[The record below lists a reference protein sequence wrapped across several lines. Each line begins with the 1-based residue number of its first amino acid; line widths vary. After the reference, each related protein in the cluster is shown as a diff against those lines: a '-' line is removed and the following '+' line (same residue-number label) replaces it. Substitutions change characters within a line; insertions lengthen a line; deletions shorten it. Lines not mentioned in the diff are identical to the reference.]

1 MPQLSVVIPLL
12 NEENLI
18 IEMIERVTL
27 NCQNITEQFEII
39 FVDDGST
46 DKTWELIENAG
57 HKDKRV
63 KGLKLSRNFGQ
74 HYAITA
80 GLDNANGEWVVVMD
94 GDLQDVPE
102 VIPELFEKAQ
112 QGFDIVFVSRQN
124 RPEKMYYLLAQR
136 LFYTFLNKLSGL
148 NFDPS
153 QANYSIINSKVVM
166 AFRKFPEYSRF
177 YASTIKWLGFKSTSI
192 KANHGKRYS
201 GRPSYTLKKRIK
213 LAIDIITA
221 FSERLLNFSIL
232 IGATSF
238 LSVLTVA
245 AIGRSRFLS
254 HDSNFLYLNINT
266 ISLLICGIMVL
277 VLSIYGLYIRNI
289 FMEIKHRPLYIVSS
303 TSNIE

>member
-1 MPQLSVVIPLL
+1 MPQLSVVIPVL

-27 NCQNITEQFEII
+27 NCQNITEQFEIV

-46 DKTWELIENAG
+46 DKTWELLEGAG
-57 HKDKRV
+57 HKDRRV
-63 KGLKLSRNFGQ
+63 KGLNLSRNFGQ

-80 GLDNANGEWVVVMD
+80 GLDYANGEWVVIMD

-102 VIPELFEKAQ
+102 VIPELLEKAQ

-124 RPEKMYYLLAQR
+124 RPEKIYYLMAQR
-136 LFYTFLNKLSGL
+136 LFYAFLNKLSGL

-192 KANHGKRYS
+192 KANHGSRYS
-201 GRPSYTLKKRIK
+201 GRPSYTLRKRIK

-232 IGATSF
+232 LGVISF

-245 AIGRSRFLS
+245 VIGRGRFLA
-254 HDSNFLYLNINT
+254 HDSNFLYSNINMML
-266 ISLLICGIMVL
+266 LLICGIMVL

-289 FMEIKHRPLYIVSS
+289 FMEIKHRPLYIVSN
-303 TSNIE
+303 TLNIE

>member
-1 MPQLSVVIPLL
+1 MTQLSVVIPVL
-12 NEENLI
+12 NEEKLI
-18 IEMIERVTL
+18 TELIERVTL
-27 NCQNITEQFEII
+27 NCKNVTEQFEII

-46 DKTWELIENAG
+46 DKTWELIEDAG
-57 HKDKRV
+57 NKDKRV
-63 KGLKLSRNFGQ
+63 GGLKLSRNFGQ

-80 GLDNANGEWVVVMD
+80 GLDNANGNWVVIMD

-124 RPEKMYYLLAQR
+124 RPEKIYYRMAQR
-136 LFYTFLNKLSGL
+136 LFYTILNKLSGL

-153 QANYSIINSKVVM
+153 QANYSIINSKVVK

-201 GRPSYTLKKRIK
+201 GRPSYTLRKRIK

-232 IGATSF
+232 LGATSSVAI
-238 LSVLTVA
+238 LSVALV
-245 AIGRSRFLS
+245 GRSRFLT
-254 HDSNFLYLNINT
+254 HDTNFLYLNINMM
-266 ISLLICGIMVL
+266 LMLICGIIVL
-277 VLSIYGLYIRNI
+277 ILSIYGLYIRNI
-289 FMEIKHRPLYIVSS
+289 FMEIKQRPLYIVSN
-303 TSNIE
+303 TLNIK